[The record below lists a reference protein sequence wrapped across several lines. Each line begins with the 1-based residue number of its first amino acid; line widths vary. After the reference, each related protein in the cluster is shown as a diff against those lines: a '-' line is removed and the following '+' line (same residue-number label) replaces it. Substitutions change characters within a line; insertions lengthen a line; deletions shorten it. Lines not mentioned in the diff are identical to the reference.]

1 MGGFIIRTP
10 MIFFYIIVFVFVSVF
25 VWHYSTKKYLNPYKL
40 VFCFG
45 KKGSGKSTHLSKMAY
60 KSLIKGKKVYST
72 EDITIKYKNQSYSTI
87 PLDPR
92 KIYKYKFEEGSVILI
107 DEVSLIWSNRDFYK
121 MDPKVIEWFRYQRH
135 YKVSC
140 YLYSQS
146 FDIDKKLRDLT
157 DDFQLVTKFAR
168 VWSISRHMVRKPV
181 VVHPSAEAPARIDDD
196 IIEDGLLLAP
206 FGGMSI
212 AFIPYWA
219 KLFDSFKKPDED
231 IPVIAENESPVLY
244 AE

>member
-1 MGGFIIRTP
+1 MLIFYVILCIICLFL
-10 MIFFYIIVFVFVSVF
+10 FF
-25 VWHYSTKKYLNPYKL
+25 HLATKKYINPYKL
-40 VFCFG
+40 VFIFG

-72 EDITIKYKNQSYSTI
+72 EDITIKYKNRTYSTFH
-87 PLDPR
+87 LDPR
-92 KIYKYKFEEGSVILI
+92 RIYAYKFEEGSVILI
-107 DEVSLIWSNRDFYK
+107 DEVSLIWSNRDFAK
-121 MDPKVIEWFRYQRH
+121 MDKKVIEWFRYQRH

-168 VWSISRHMVRKPV
+168 VWSIARHMVRKPV

-231 IPVIAENESPVLY
+231 SPSISAEY
-244 AE
+244 IG

>member
-1 MGGFIIRTP
+1 MW
-10 MIFFYIIVFVFVSVF
+10 FFYVVFCVVCLFLLF
-25 VWHYSTKKYLNPYKL
+25 HFSTKKFVNPYKL

-45 KKGSGKSTHLSKMAY
+45 KKGSGKSTHLSKIAY

-72 EDITIKYKNQSYSTI
+72 EHIDIVHKGKSYSTI
-87 PLDPR
+87 DINPR
-92 KIYKYKFEEGSVILI
+92 KIYNYSFEEGSVILI
-107 DEVSLIWSNRDFYK
+107 DEVSLIWSNRDFAK
-121 MDPKVIEWFRYQRH
+121 MDKKVIEWFRYQRH

-140 YLYSQS
+140 YLFSQS

-219 KLFDSFKKPDED
+219 KLFDSFKKPD
-231 IPVIAENESPVLY
+231 PTVTAETVS
-244 AE
+244 

>member
-1 MGGFIIRTP
+1 MVILYVVFGVIC
-10 MIFFYIIVFVFVSVF
+10 IFLF
-25 VWHYSTKKYLNPYKL
+25 WHLATKKYINPYKL
-40 VFCFG
+40 VFIFG
-45 KKGSGKSTHLSKMAY
+45 KKGSGKSTHLSKLAF
-60 KSLIKGKKVYST
+60 KSLIKNKKVYST
-72 EDITIKYKNQSYSTI
+72 EHIEFDYKGKHYSTI
-87 PLDPR
+87 DFNPR
-92 KIYKYKFEEGSVILI
+92 YIYTYEFAIGSVILI
-107 DEVSLIWSNRDFYK
+107 DEVSLIWSNRDFAR

-135 YKVSC
+135 YKISC

-219 KLFDSFKKPDED
+219 KLFDSFKRPDESPSPISEKNKSSD
-231 IPVIAENESPVLY
+231 ILRVVGK
-244 AE
+244 

>member
-1 MGGFIIRTP
+1 MW
-10 MIFFYIIVFVFVSVF
+10 FFYVIFCIISLFVCF
-25 VWHYSTKKYLNPYKL
+25 HLATKKYINPYKL
-40 VFCFG
+40 VFIFG

-60 KSLIKGKKVYST
+60 KSLIKGKTVYST
-72 EDITIKYKNQSYSTI
+72 EDITIKYKNKEYSTI
-87 PLDPR
+87 NLDPR
-92 KIYKYKFEEGSVILI
+92 KIYTYKFPENSVILI
-107 DEVSLIWSNRDFYK
+107 DEVSLIWSNRDFAK
-121 MDPKVIEWFRYQRH
+121 MDKKVIEWFRYQRH

-157 DDFQLVTKFAR
+157 DDFQLVTKVAR

-219 KLFDSFKKPDED
+219 RLFDSFKKPVED
-231 IPVIAENESPVLY
+231 SPSISAEYIS
-244 AE
+244 

>member
-1 MGGFIIRTP
+1 MW
-10 MIFFYIIVFVFVSVF
+10 FFYVILCIISLFLCF
-25 VWHYSTKKYLNPYKL
+25 HLATKKYINPYKL
-40 VFCFG
+40 VFIFG

-60 KSLIKGKKVYST
+60 KSLIKGKTVYST
-72 EDITIKYKNQSYSTI
+72 EDITIKYKNKEYSTI
-87 PLDPR
+87 HLEPR
-92 KIYKYKFEEGSVILI
+92 KIYTYKFPENSVILI
-107 DEVSLIWSNRDFYK
+107 DEVSLIWSNRDFAK
-121 MDPKVIEWFRYQRH
+121 MDKKVIEWFRYQRH

-181 VVHPSAEAPARIDDD
+181 VVHPSADAPARIDDD

-219 KLFDSFKKPDED
+219 KLFDSFKKPVTDSS
-231 IPVIAENESPVLY
+231 PLIAEIAS
-244 AE
+244 

>member
-1 MGGFIIRTP
+1 MWLIYVILCFISL
-10 MIFFYIIVFVFVSVF
+10 FLCF
-25 VWHYSTKKYLNPYKL
+25 HLATKKYINPYKL
-40 VFCFG
+40 VFIFG

-60 KSLIKGKKVYST
+60 KSLIKGKSVYST
-72 EDITIKYKNQSYSTI
+72 EDITIKYKNKEYSTI
-87 PLDPR
+87 HLDPR
-92 KIYKYKFEEGSVILI
+92 KIYTYNFPEGSVILI
-107 DEVSLIWSNRDFYK
+107 DEVSLIWSNRDFAK
-121 MDPKVIEWFRYQRH
+121 MDKKIIEWFRYQRH

-157 DDFQLVTKFAR
+157 DDFQLVTKVAR
-168 VWSISRHMVRKPV
+168 VWSVSRHMVRKPV

-219 KLFDSFKKPDED
+219 KLFDSFKKPA
-231 IPVIAENESPVLY
+231 PSTPSVIAEIAS
-244 AE
+244 